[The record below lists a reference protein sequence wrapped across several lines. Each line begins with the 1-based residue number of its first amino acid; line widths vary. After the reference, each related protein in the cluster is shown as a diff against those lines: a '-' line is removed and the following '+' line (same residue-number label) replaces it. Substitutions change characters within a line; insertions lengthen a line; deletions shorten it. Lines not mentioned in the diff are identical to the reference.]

1 MAFRRKDLANL
12 AAAAAAKAEGDEMK
26 AARKRIRELELENVI
41 SAPET
46 AEGRGAVAENAIFR
60 SDRASRYSSKA
71 FAD

>member
-1 MAFRRKDLANL
+1 
-12 AAAAAAKAEGDEMK
+12 MK

-46 AEGRGAVAENAIFR
+46 AEGRGYVAENAIFR